1 MSSNKA
7 KITEQADMIMD
18 SEKYIDLYS
27 QYRLNGYYSIDEQ
40 EQNFQMLDKIA

>member
-27 QYRLNGYYSIDEQ
+27 QARLMDILAHKNT
-40 EQNFQMLDKIA
+40 NKIFKF